1 MKNDYSRQVT
11 LLCPVCG
18 NSQFATISDSRYSCS
33 DCKTEFDKE
42 SHISQNLES
51 IDSTIKEIKKELFTD
66 IEKDFKKIL
75 KGFK

>member
-33 DCKTEFDKE
+33 DCRTEFDKE
-42 SHISQNLES
+42 SLISQNTESTDAMLE
-51 IDSTIKEIKKELFTD
+51 DIKKELVA
-66 IEKDFKKIL
+66 DFKKIL